1 MGVSTQHGQH
11 NHSHDLLG
19 LPCHSGPRLLLPRGG
34 GQQRLEG
41 GLPPHQL
48 RLPVLQPHLCR
59 LRRARAGQL
68 QVCRLHRRQVVLHR
82 PQLRHLLPGPDPIS
96 KVPCQPLVLRGLR
109 HPHYRLL
116 RVPCRCGSCHRCCL
130 CSLDNHVHV
139 PAAVVTTPVQVS
151 APHVSVVDHDH
162 HHVHV
167 AAPVVIA
174 HDPHTHFD
182 RNEIPQGPYLAPI
195 PKKADTSFE
204 SPTLPSQPSRELSIF

>member
-1 MGVSTQHGQH
+1 MG
-11 NHSHDLLG
+11 
-19 LPCHSGPRLLLPRGG
+19 
-34 GQQRLEG
+34 
-41 GLPPHQL
+41 
-48 RLPVLQPHLCR
+48 
-59 LRRARAGQL
+59 
-68 QVCRLHRRQVVLHR
+68 QVRRLHRRQVVLHR
-82 PQLRHLLPGPDPIS
+82 PQLRHLLPGPHPIS

-109 HPHYRLL
+109 HPHHRLL
-116 RVPCRCGSCHRCCL
+116 RVPSAVAPATIVV
-130 CSLDNHVHV
+130 SAPTDNHVHV

-151 APHVSVVDHDH
+151 APYVSVVDHDH

-204 SPTLPSQPSRELSIF
+204 KADTAFPTK